1 MLQCHAHQ
9 ALTTM
14 TWELNLKMIA
24 IFVLQTLIMQMKLSL
39 DADHVAN
46 LPLLLK
52 ELMHVLVSEIIV
64 LIAQ

>member
-1 MLQCHAHQ
+1 
-9 ALTTM
+9 
-14 TWELNLKMIA
+14 MIA
-24 IFVLQTLIMQMKLSL
+24 IFVLLTLIMQMKHNL